1 VTCEL
6 TPYLTVRDARA
17 AIAWYAEALGAKL
30 VGEAVIM
37 DDGRIGHAELDVAGA
52 RVYLADE
59 HPEMGVLS
67 PLTLGGRS
75 VSMVVTVPDPDAVM
89 AGALE
94 HGATLDRPVT
104 DQPMGFRGGWF
115 FDPFG
120 HHWGVNS
127 PAKEQTREELQ
138 SHVDNYDIT

>member
-1 VTCEL
+1 MSDSVV
-6 TPYLTVRDARA
+6 PYLCCKGASE
-17 AIAWYAEALGAKL
+17 AIAYYVTVFGAEEVERWTAP
-30 VGEAVIM
+30 
-37 DDGRIGHAELDVAGA
+37 DGRIGHAEVRIAGHS
-52 RVYLADE
+52 VYLADE

-89 AGALE
+89 ASALG
-94 HGATLDRPVT
+94 HGAKLDRPVT
-104 DQPMGFRGGWF
+104 DQPGFRGGWF

-127 PAKEQTREELQ
+127 PSKKQTREELQ
-138 SHVDNYDIT
+138 SQVDNYDIT

>member
-1 VTCEL
+1 MTDSVV
-6 TPYLTVRDARA
+6 PYLCCKGASE
-17 AIAWYAEALGAKL
+17 AIAYYVTVFG
-30 VGEAVIM
+30 GEEVERWTAP
-37 DDGRIGHAELDVAGA
+37 DGRIGHAEVRIAGHS
-52 RVYLADE
+52 VYLADE

-67 PLTLGGRS
+67 PLTLGGRA

-89 AGALE
+89 ASALE

-127 PAKEQTREELQ
+127 PSTSQTRDELQ
-138 SHVDNYDIT
+138 SQVENYTIT